1 MLPSPPVEHMQGLIA
16 YPEKTRK
23 LFMAP
28 EAIDDPYP
36 GRHQAAI
43 TITVFMN
50 YLRRERL
57 HAEIINE

>member
-1 MLPSPPVEHMQGLIA
+1 MQGLIA

-57 HAEIINE
+57 HAEIIDE